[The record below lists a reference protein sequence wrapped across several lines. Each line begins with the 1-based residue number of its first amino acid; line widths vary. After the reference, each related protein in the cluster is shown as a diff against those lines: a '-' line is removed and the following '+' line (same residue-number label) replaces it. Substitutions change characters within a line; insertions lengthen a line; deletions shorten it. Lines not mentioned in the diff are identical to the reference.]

1 MKGYWIAKVNVL
13 HPDKQKMYAE
23 LASKAVQKYDGKFL
37 VRGGSQIIA
46 EGKEYERNVV
56 VEYSS
61 FDNAKKAYNS
71 KEYQEA
77 KNYLVKIRIDFL
89 LLLKVMN
96 NGQ

>member
-23 LASKAVQKYDGKFL
+23 LASKAVQKYEGKFL
-37 VRGGSQIIA
+37 VRGGSQVIA

-77 KNYLVKIRIDFL
+77 KNCSVKIGIDFL

-96 NGQ
+96 NG

>member
-37 VRGGSQIIA
+37 VRGGSQVIA

-77 KNYLVKIRIDFL
+77 KNCLVKIRIDFL
-89 LLLKVMN
+89 QLLKVMN
-96 NGQ
+96 NG

>member
-37 VRGGSQIIA
+37 VRGGSQVIA

-61 FDNAKKAYNS
+61 FDNAKKLITV
-71 KEYQEA
+71 
-77 KNYLVKIRIDFL
+77 KNIKRQKNCLVKIRIDFL
-89 LLLKVMN
+89 QLLKVMN
-96 NGQ
+96 NG

>member
-1 MKGYWIAKVNVL
+1 MKGYWIVKVNVL

-37 VRGGSQIIA
+37 VRGGSQVIA

-56 VEYSS
+56 VEYPS

-77 KNYLVKIRIDFL
+77 NKL
-89 LLLKVMN
+89 LGEDKDRLFAIVE
-96 NGQ
+96 GYE

>member
-37 VRGGSQIIA
+37 VRGGSQVIA

-61 FDNAKKAYNS
+61 FDNAKKLITV
-71 KEYQEA
+71 
-77 KNYLVKIRIDFL
+77 KNIKRQKNCLVKIRIDFS

-96 NGQ
+96 NG

>member
-37 VRGGSQIIA
+37 VRGGSQVIA

-56 VEYSS
+56 VAYSS

-77 KNYLVKIRIDFL
+77 KKL
-89 LLLKVMN
+89 LGEDKDRLFAIVE
-96 NGQ
+96 GYE